1 MVVTHPHTR
10 MFPLMHRKRCFNQ
23 YYKNCSASRWKS
35 VKSVK
40 CALSFSILAS
50 NDTLEEPYVCCCSWY
65 GTLTYLVLKVPNKQ
79 FEIWPDSKNRGC
91 FKLSINP
98 QHLNLNTHQ
107 LPASTSSLNPLHC
120 PAQYAHSTTSN
131 VDTTL
136 LRGHRHD
143 RRRVLRHYGI
153 HGQKSSLH

>member
-1 MVVTHPHTR
+1 M
-10 MFPLMHRKRCFNQ
+10 
-23 YYKNCSASRWKS
+23 YAA
-35 VKSVK
+35 
-40 CALSFSILAS
+40 ALL
-50 NDTLEEPYVCCCSWY
+50 LSWY

-79 FEIWPDSKNRGC
+79 FEIWPDSKTGGVSS
-91 FKLSINP
+91 FKSTTPTL
-98 QHLNLNTHQ
+98 TRYQ
-107 LPASTSSLNPLHC
+107 LQGYPCSTSSLNPLHC

>member
-1 MVVTHPHTR
+1 M
-10 MFPLMHRKRCFNQ
+10 L
-23 YYKNCSASRWKS
+23 
-35 VKSVK
+35 
-40 CALSFSILAS
+40 LL
-50 NDTLEEPYVCCCSWY
+50 LSWY
-65 GTLTYLVLKVPNKQ
+65 GTLTYLVLKVLNKQ
-79 FEIWPDSKNRGC
+79 FEIWSDLKTENRGC
-91 FKLSINP
+91 FKIQKVSINP
-98 QHLNLNTHQ
+98 QHLNTHQ

>member
-1 MVVTHPHTR
+1 MEISQICQMCTFIFHSCQQRHKGGTA
-10 MFPLMHRKRCFNQ
+10 
-23 YYKNCSASRWKS
+23 YAA
-35 VKSVK
+35 
-40 CALSFSILAS
+40 ALL
-50 NDTLEEPYVCCCSWY
+50 LSWY

-79 FEIWPDSKNRGC
+79 FEIWPDSKTGGVSSFK

-98 QHLNLNTHQ
+98 QHLNTHQ

-120 PAQYAHSTTSN
+120 PAQHAHSTTSN